1 MQESV
6 TGIGPLTKI
15 RVGGWMPFL
24 NFVFL
29 LNKNR
34 ALHLAHT
41 EVQDAWGN
49 ISDTALREWRRL
61 YQDGLKTANEKL
73 GLLKIGGARPQQIV
87 VVDESVIGVHH
98 SDGAESMVHG
108 GISKGAPRV
117 RSSSRQIPQS
127 GPRQDRN
134 GVAGEDLME
143 ETGCT
148 STEEARRNCYKTVA

>member
-1 MQESV
+1 
-6 TGIGPLTKI
+6 
-15 RVGGWMPFL
+15 MPFL

-73 GLLKIGGARPQQIV
+73 GLLKIGGARLQQIV
-87 VVDESVIGVHH
+87 VVDESVH
-98 SDGAESMVHG
+98 
-108 GISKGAPRV
+108 ISLVFDPIAKP
-117 RSSSRQIPQS
+117 
-127 GPRQDRN
+127 DRRC
-134 GVAGEDLME
+134 LI
-143 ETGCT
+143 
-148 STEEARRNCYKTVA
+148 